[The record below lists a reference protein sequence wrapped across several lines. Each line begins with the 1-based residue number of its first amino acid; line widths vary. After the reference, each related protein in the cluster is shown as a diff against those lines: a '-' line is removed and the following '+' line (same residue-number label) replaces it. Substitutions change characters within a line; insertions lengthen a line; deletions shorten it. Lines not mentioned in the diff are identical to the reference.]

1 MSNPSN
7 LYAEKIYSEHPLVL
21 WALDDKADYIS
32 LITEAQRDVEN
43 EWTVSGGTASEG
55 TTTDEP
61 FTDSITVELEGN
73 IPSGS
78 TNNII
83 CISPDLVNFEDL
95 NTELGTFSVGGYFYS
110 NSAYLESVSIGFEY
124 TDTTTSLVVQKLE
137 TFTTTLFQNWG
148 FISGTF
154 EIPNEFTNL
163 RAVVKIATVSGG
175 LATAAY
181 QFYLNGITVGQWS
194 EEFNA
199 TSLGVTPQ
207 AFPSTIALTTTDQ
220 VVPASA
226 YGLSANQGYYLVN
239 NNALLAKNTSIPLV
253 YGASGVTRLIPNTAG
268 KPSLILPGKGF
279 LNEVG
284 RYKEYTVEF
293 WARINSSASTP
304 RRIFGPIAGS
314 DGLYVED
321 GFLTLVLSDN
331 FSSHFV
337 GEWVRPMLIQIRLIR
352 NSATVLLNGEEVIS
366 MAIDTES
373 LILPE
378 ETLNGDSQDWLGF
391 YAYSDVSPIEIDCVA
406 IYSYQVPLT
415 VAKRRWVYG
424 QGVLSPEGINSAYGG
439 TSAFIDYP
447 FADYTSN
454 YNYPDFAQ
462 WQQGSFD
469 NLTTTSTSLTTPEYS
484 LPEIFLDSKTI
495 TEFYDDNQEIQE
507 VASGLTVPN
516 KFITFRPNAGWNS
529 EQCYINFP
537 RFNILNDQVKA
548 IYGVFSTEDIGPE
561 SGPTVQPQTLIKI
574 YNTLTGDYFIIKQE
588 EDIIKYVL
596 NYNGTDEELYTTASL
611 ESNQLFSVGINLDN
625 LINNFGE
632 NVSAFFGNQNGL
644 KTYVGG
650 DEDPL
655 NTFTGKIYSFGLS
668 TSFNASSISG
678 YFLSSGVAVF
688 DDLSI
693 SGVLE
698 EENAIDLIAHTASYT
713 LLPTESYGKFFLDI
727 GVSGHW
733 QDYLPLSYFAQY
745 VTNDVGNQFY
755 DLDFLQFNIGYPA
768 PDKLSET
775 EVVLES
781 WTYEDLKQDY
791 KNLIQ
796 QTYAQLD
803 NILYTGWA
811 NYQDMLEKSAKFYE
825 YDTSDAS
832 IRSYVTF
839 QYVSD
844 GANAAQDSF
853 TLIETPKSDKIIDI
867 DQHASW
873 ASTKF
878 EVVDN
883 TIIYPT
889 KTIDFNEL
897 AVVFHL
903 EFKLRNILTK
913 PIKLSRLEF
922 ASQALSSN
930 SFNPIG
936 TRFGVNIFPY
946 KRSGIYYDYKSK
958 NPFSIYK
965 GSTPYL
971 YLNRKTGIQV
981 RGEFDQQINR
991 GIAVPINQ
999 ELAANYR
1006 VSASQ
1011 IWMRYDDDQFPSI
1024 PTELFEIDYKGDTIK
1039 FYMVAD
1045 SEKGTRA
1052 RIYAKSQT
1060 TGLAFNGIAYY
1071 WNGALVREPV
1081 VTVKEWGVLGI
1092 AFGTVLNFDAYLG
1105 GINLTGPMLF
1115 NNIAYYQA
1123 NNLQQVQS
1131 TITRPWLKVKTDGAT
1146 NYQWQYWLNNFTW
1159 EGVLVVEVS
1168 DLYGVNPSDVY
1179 KSYLG
1184 TNKIIIDDSEGM
1196 IFDAE
1201 KLRLYSD
1208 TDWQTVVKTPV

>member
-194 EEFNA
+194 EEFNT

-268 KPSLILPGKGF
+268 KPSLIIPGKGF

-1208 TDWQTVVKTPV
+1208 TDWQTVVKIPV